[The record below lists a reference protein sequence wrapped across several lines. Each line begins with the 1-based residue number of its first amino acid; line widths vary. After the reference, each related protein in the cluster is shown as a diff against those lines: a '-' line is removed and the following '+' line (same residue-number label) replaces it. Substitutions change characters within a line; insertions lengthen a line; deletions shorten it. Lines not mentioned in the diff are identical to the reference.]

1 MYMLITE
8 QKALDEFCASLQSE
22 TFITVDTE
30 FLREKTYYPKLC
42 LVQIGDASGRAA
54 AIDPLAKGIDLAP
67 VFELLANE
75 KILKVLHAARQDLE
89 IFFNLTGKVV
99 KPFFDT
105 QIAAMVCGYGDSI
118 GYENLVRNIT
128 GGQID
133 KSSQYTNWSNR
144 PLSDKQ
150 INYAL
155 GDVTH
160 LVKVYQSLSSEL
172 ESRGRISWVYEEEA
186 VLEDPAT
193 YDIDLEQSWRRVK
206 VKSPKPK
213 TLAVLRGLAAWR
225 EGRAQR
231 KNLPKSW
238 VMKDDTLAD
247 MAAQAPRDVKA
258 LKKIR
263 NMSSDLAEGHIGR
276 ELLDVIS
283 KALASDQST
292 WPEVKRNKPPS
303 ARIVAIVE
311 ILKLLLKIQS
321 GENEVA
327 SKLIASSG
335 DLEAIAK
342 DDEAD
347 VPALKGWRREIFGE
361 EALAM
366 KHGKVSIGLRDDKIV
381 KFNTSNS
388 A

>member
-1 MYMLITE
+1 MLITD
-8 QKALDEFCASLQSE
+8 QKALNEFCASLSNE
-22 TFITVDTE
+22 EFITVDTE

-42 LVQIGDASGRAA
+42 LVQIGAADGRAG
-54 AIDPLAKGIDLAP
+54 AIDPLAKDIDLAP
-67 VFELLANE
+67 VFDLLADE
-75 KILKVLHAARQDLE
+75 RILKVLHASRQDLE

-144 PLSDKQ
+144 PLSQKQ
-150 INYAL
+150 VDYAL

-160 LVKVYQSLSSEL
+160 LVGVYQHLASEL
-172 ESRGRISWVYEEEA
+172 EKRGRTKWVFEEEA

-193 YDIDLEQSWRRVK
+193 YDVDVNESWRRVK
-206 VKSPKPK
+206 VKSPKSK

-225 EGRAQR
+225 ETRAQR
-231 KNLPKSW
+231 KDLPKSW

-247 MAAQAPRDVKA
+247 MAAQAPRDVNA

-263 NMSSDLAEGHIGR
+263 NVSSDLAEGHIGR
-276 ELLDVIS
+276 ELLGVIEE
-283 KALASDQST
+283 ALKSDQAG
-292 WPEVKRNKPPS
+292 WPEVTRKKPPS

-321 GENEVA
+321 ADHEVA
-327 SKLIASSG
+327 AKLIASAV
-335 DLEAIAK
+335 DLEEIAR

-347 VPALKGWRREIFGE
+347 VPALQGWRREIFGE

-366 KHGKVSIGLRDDKIV
+366 KHGKVSIGLNDDKVV
-381 KFNTSNS
+381 KFKMD
-388 A
+388 

>member
-1 MYMLITE
+1 MLITE
-8 QKALDEFCASLQSE
+8 QTALDEFCASLKSE

-42 LVQIGDASGRAA
+42 LVQIGAEDGRAA
-54 AIDPLAKGIDLAP
+54 AVDPLAEGLDMAP
-67 VFELLANE
+67 VFDLLCDE

-89 IFFNLTGKVV
+89 IFYNLTGKVV

-144 PLSDKQ
+144 PLSEKQ
-150 INYAL
+150 VHYAL

-160 LVKVYQSLSSEL
+160 LVGVYQSLSAEL
-172 ESRGRISWVYEEEA
+172 ERRNRVHWVLEEEA

-193 YDIDLEQSWRRVK
+193 YDVDVNEMWRKVK
-206 VKSPKPK
+206 VKTPKPQ

-225 EGRAQR
+225 EMRAQR
-231 KNLPKSW
+231 KNLPKNW
-238 VMKDDTLAD
+238 VMKDDSLAD
-247 MAAQAPRDVKA
+247 MAAQAPKDVKA

-276 ELLDVIS
+276 ELLEVIHS
-283 KALASDQST
+283 ALESDKAS
-292 WPEVKRNKPPS
+292 WPVVERRKPPS
-303 ARIVAIVE
+303 ARVMATVE

-321 GENEVA
+321 SEHEVA
-327 SKLIASSG
+327 AKLIANAS
-335 DLEAIAK
+335 DLEDIAK
-342 DDEAD
+342 HDDAD
-347 VPALKGWRREIFGE
+347 VPAMRGWRREIFGD

-366 KHGKVSIGLRDDKIV
+366 KHGKVSIGLKDDKIV
-381 KFNTSNS
+381 KFKMG
-388 A
+388 

>member
-1 MYMLITE
+1 MLITN
-8 QKALDEFCASLQSE
+8 QKALNEFCASLQSE
-22 TFITVDTE
+22 EFITVDTE
-30 FLREKTYYPKLC
+30 FLRERTYYPKLC
-42 LVQIGDASGRAA
+42 LVQIGAEDGRAA
-54 AIDPLAKGIDLAP
+54 AIDPLADGIDLAP
-67 VFELLANE
+67 VYDLLANE
-75 KILKVLHAARQDLE
+75 SILKVLHAARQDLE

-128 GGQID
+128 GGTID

-150 INYAL
+150 VHYAL

-160 LVKVYQSLSSEL
+160 LIDVYKHLAAEL
-172 ESRGRISWVYEEEA
+172 EKRNRVSWVFEEEA

-193 YDIDLEQSWRRVK
+193 YDVDLNEMWRKVK

-225 EGRAQR
+225 EGRAQK

-238 VMKDDTLAD
+238 VMKDDSLAD

-263 NMSSDLAEGHIGR
+263 NISSDLAEGHIGR
-276 ELLDVIS
+276 ELLAVINE
-283 KALASDQST
+283 AVESDPSQ
-292 WPEVKRNKPPS
+292 WPEVKRKKPPS
-303 ARIVAIVE
+303 AKIMAIVE
-311 ILKLLLKIQS
+311 ILKLLLKLQS
-321 GENEVA
+321 GEHEVA
-327 SKLIASSG
+327 SKLIANAA
-335 DLEAIAK
+335 DLEEIAK
-342 DDEAD
+342 DDNAD
-347 VPALKGWRREIFGE
+347 VPALKGWRREVFGE

-366 KHGKVSIGLRDDKIV
+366 KHGRVSIGLKNDRIV
-381 KFNTSNS
+381 KFTLDGQS
-388 A
+388 

>member
-1 MYMLITE
+1 MLITD
-8 QKALDEFCASLQSE
+8 QKALDEFCASIQSE
-22 TFITVDTE
+22 EFLTVDTE

-42 LVQIGDASGRAA
+42 LVQIGTADGRAA
-54 AIDPLAKGIDLAP
+54 AIDPLVKGLDLRP
-67 VFELLANE
+67 VLNLLFDEN
-75 KILKVLHAARQDLE
+75 ILKIFHAARQDLE

-99 KPFFDT
+99 HPLFDT

-118 GYENLVRNIT
+118 GYENLVRNLT

-150 INYAL
+150 VNYAL

-160 LVKVYQSLSSEL
+160 LVEVYYKLSKEL
-172 ESRGRISWVYEEEA
+172 DKRGRTSWVFEEEA
-186 VLEDPAT
+186 VLNNPAT
-193 YDIDLEQSWRRVK
+193 YDIDHSEMWRKIK

-231 KNLPKSW
+231 KNLPKPW

-276 ELLDVIS
+276 ELLEVIED
-283 KALASDQST
+283 ALKTDPSS

-303 ARIVAIVE
+303 ASIMAIVE
-311 ILKLLLKIQS
+311 ILKLLLKLQS
-321 GENEVA
+321 NEHEVA
-327 SKLIASSG
+327 SKLIANAA

-347 VPALKGWRREIFGE
+347 VPALRGWRREIFGA
-361 EALAM
+361 EAIAM
-366 KHGKVSIGLRDDKIV
+366 KHGKIGIGLSNGRV
-381 KFNTSNS
+381 AKFHMGDAT
-388 A
+388 